1 MKLENNVKSY
11 LENNA
16 DRTKEELIR
25 GLAVVFDYSNELA
38 LRVYKTWRSIYK
50 LDNYK
55 TIESQFTE
63 KEIETLKKLDEIYK
77 EELKRI
83 NWW

>member
-1 MKLENNVKSY
+1 MKIGDNVKSY

-25 GLAVVFDYSNELA
+25 GLAAVFDYSNELA

-50 LDNYK
+50 LDDYK

-63 KEIETLKKLDEIYK
+63 KEIETLKKLDKLYK

>member
-1 MKLENNVKSY
+1 MKIGDNVKSY

-16 DRTKEELIR
+16 DRTKEELIK
-25 GLAVVFDYSNELA
+25 GLVAVFDYSNELA
-38 LRVYKTWRSIYK
+38 LRVYKTWRNIYK
-50 LDNYK
+50 LDDYK

-63 KEIETLKKLDEIYK
+63 KEIETLKKLDKIYK

>member
-1 MKLENNVKSY
+1 MKIGDNVKSY

-16 DRTKEELIR
+16 DRTKEELIK
-25 GLAVVFDYSNELA
+25 GLTAVFDYSNELA
-38 LRVYKTWRSIYK
+38 LKIYTIWREVYK
-50 LDNYK
+50 LNDYK
-55 TIESQFTE
+55 TIESQLTKE
-63 KEIETLKKLDEIYK
+63 EIETLKKLDEIYR

>member
-1 MKLENNVKSY
+1 MKIGDNVKSY

-16 DRTKEELIR
+16 DRTKEELIK
-25 GLAVVFDYSNELA
+25 GLAAVFDYSNELA

-50 LDNYK
+50 LDDYK

>member
-1 MKLENNVKSY
+1 MKIGDNVKSY

-16 DRTKEELIR
+16 DRTKEELIK

-38 LRVYKTWRSIYK
+38 LRVYKTWRNIYK
-50 LDNYK
+50 LDDYK
-55 TIESQFTE
+55 TIENQFTE